1 MNKPDNNDQEQKQ
14 GWLIP
19 IALAVFT
26 VVNTYRL
33 ATVDGEWGMRQWA
46 VLALTVGLL
55 FLLWREY
62 KRYKSG
68 S

>member
-1 MNKPDNNDQEQKQ
+1 MNEPKNNDPEQKQ

-19 IALAVFT
+19 IALLLFSL
-26 VVNTYRL
+26 VNTYRL
-33 ATVDGEWGMRQWA
+33 ATVDGEWGLRQWA

-62 KRYKSG
+62 KRFKSN